1 MEWECAW
8 RRRARFGHGWA
19 LPCSTRRTRE
29 PAPCYRTA
37 TLGTTG
43 RPLLWPT
50 ACPLSSTSMPSQ
62 VHSALL
68 LLACQCHSSCWPGA
82 RGANSLSQSHYSPAS
97 SANYLNR
104 SPTTL
109 RPTLSLAVLRAG
121 EIVESGNHDE
131 LVAAGGEYS
140 RLASLQITHGQGRDL
155 IRVEAD
161 EVSEAEVG
169 TWVGD
174 ATVDA
179 RLNAPARLSPPSAH
193 HAHRR
198 RRSLHLPSSW
208 PAKPCGRPCWGAC
221 TGPQQLCSRCKGVE
235 GRALKAVFVGPT
247 GSSQHPTGQP
257 STPYHCPHLYLR
269 TVPSAACCVSSVVT
283 GRPCSSRC
291 LVQRGRGRR
300 SPYTLCAW
308 RPLLAPST
316 CPCPS

>member
-1 MEWECAW
+1 MGVCTAQAPPAQPRVGAAMLHVPPTRARPMLSHPNSRYNRTSIIVAHRLSSVINFDAIAGAFCYSLFSMPVPQQLLAW
-8 RRRARFGHGWA
+8 RSWCQFLIAQSQLFNLHHR
-19 LPCSTRRTRE
+19 PI
-29 PAPCYRTA
+29 
-37 TLGTTG
+37 TLTV
-43 RPLLWPT
+43 RPQ
-50 ACPLSSTSMPSQ
+50 PS
-62 VHSALL
+62 A
-68 LLACQCHSSCWPGA
+68 
-82 RGANSLSQSHYSPAS
+82 
-97 SANYLNR
+97 
-104 SPTTL
+104 
-109 RPTLSLAVLRAG
+109 PTLSLAVLRAG

-131 LVAAGGEYS
+131 LMAAGGEYS

-257 STPYHCPHLYLR
+257 STPYHCPDLSLR
-269 TVPSAACCVSSVVT
+269 TVPSAACCVSSAAT

-291 LVQRGRGRR
+291 
-300 SPYTLCAW
+300 
-308 RPLLAPST
+308 
-316 CPCPS
+316 